1 MLRTNAPH
9 WQLTLSALTSLP
21 PCASLAAT
29 LCTAPHAHS
38 PRPPP
43 WPCRYD
49 YRQRLPSKEVSGTWS
64 IMRVRPHTESARINE
79 AAAQHKPR
87 DTLGGGRWT
96 IDRKYGNPPTFTPL
110 PSGDAFR
117 QSAPRKWV
125 AGLQTP
131 PATASGNMSKWR
143 GGFAT
148 DFPRKVVPGTETMAS
163 DKPWLMPSDEFK
175 DQFHDTV
182 AVHTASLPAQSRTR
196 FRPTREK
203 SKELTGGDGGTQYW
217 PQTPVGNRGS
227 HNTHSPSY
235 VHASSSMH
243 PSSYVHASSSMHPSS
258 YVHAVDALTDI
269 LPCPD
274 PSATC
279 TWNLTPIPNPSRTLS

>member
-1 MLRTNAPH
+1 VA
-9 WQLTLSALTSLP
+9 
-21 PCASLAAT
+21 
-29 LCTAPHAHS
+29 
-38 PRPPP
+38 
-43 WPCRYD
+43 
-49 YRQRLPSKEVSGTWS
+49 GTWS

-96 IDRKYGNPPTFTPL
+96 IDHKYGNPPTFTPL

-125 AGLQTP
+125 SGLQTP
-131 PATASGNMSKWR
+131 PATASANMSKWR

-217 PQTPVGNRGS
+217 PQTPVDV
-227 HNTHSPSY
+227 Y
-235 VHASSSMH
+235 
-243 PSSYVHASSSMHPSS
+243 
-258 YVHAVDALTDI
+258 
-269 LPCPD
+269 LPN

-279 TWNLTPIPNPSRTLS
+279 TWNQRSPSSPLPERNYPKSLREWTASSGGGGEADYLASVSMA